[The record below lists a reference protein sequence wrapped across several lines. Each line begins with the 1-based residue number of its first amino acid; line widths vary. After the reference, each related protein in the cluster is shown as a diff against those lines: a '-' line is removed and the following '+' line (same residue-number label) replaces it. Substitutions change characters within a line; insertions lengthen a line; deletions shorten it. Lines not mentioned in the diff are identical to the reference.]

1 MSIHIARRS
10 AVGIAPESVSG
21 TYVSPTN
28 WTPHQSI
35 SLENAPENVPDNS
48 AIGVVEEA
56 FDSQVLYNR
65 AEGAIEGFIQDE
77 AFGHYLKSMF
87 GSVNSTA
94 QAGDNSD
101 VFDHTFSV
109 SQTNTRPT
117 LSITE
122 KNPNTDR
129 RFTMALVRQLTITAE
144 AKQWARFAATLTSK
158 ASTANS
164 PASTP
169 AIAIENKFPPVGI
182 SLKYADTVAD
192 LDGSGTSI
200 PLRTFTASFENGGQ
214 DDPDALGYDGPAGM
228 ITETFKAT
236 VQLEGL
242 YRDDTLRGFAQIASK
257 KAIGIY
263 ITAPN
268 VTIGD
273 DQHPT
278 LKVLFQPGFFSDWSK
293 SNDLNANVTQQT
305 TFNALYSTSQSKSVE
320 AILTNERTS
329 Y

>member
-1 MSIHIARRS
+1 MPIHIARRS
-10 AVGIAPESVSG
+10 AVGIAPEVTPG

-35 SLENAPENVPDNS
+35 GLENVPENVPDDS
-48 AIGVVEEA
+48 AIGVIEEA

-65 AEGAIEGFIQDE
+65 AEGPIEGFIQDQ

-87 GSVNSTA
+87 GSVS
-94 QAGDNSD
+94 SD
-101 VFDHTFSV
+101 AMEAPNADVSEHTFSV

-117 LSITE
+117 ISVTE

-129 RFTMALVRQLTITAE
+129 HFPMALVNRLDIIAE
-144 AKQWARFAATLTSK
+144 AKMWARFAATLTSK
-158 ASTANS
+158 ASVANS

-169 AIAIENKFPPVGI
+169 AIVMENKFPPVGI
-182 SLKYADTVAD
+182 SLKYADSVAGLSGGTV
-192 LDGSGTSI
+192 I

-228 ITETFKAT
+228 VSETFRST
-236 VQLEGL
+236 IQIEGL

-257 KAIGIY
+257 KAVGIY
-263 ITAPN
+263 ITAPG

-273 DQHPT
+273 DQHPSLT
-278 LKVLFQPGFFSDWSK
+278 ILFEPGFFSDWSK
-293 SNDLNANVTQQT
+293 SNDLNTNVTQQT

-320 AILTNERTS
+320 VILTNEEDA

>member
-1 MSIHIARRS
+1 MPNHIARRS
-10 AVGIAPESVSG
+10 AVGIAPEVTPG

-35 SLENAPENVPDNS
+35 SLENAPESVPDDS
-48 AIGVVEEA
+48 ALGVVEQA
-56 FDSQVLYNR
+56 HDSQVLYNR
-65 AEGAIEGFIQDE
+65 AEGGIEGFIQDE

-87 GSVNSTA
+87 GSVSSA
-94 QAGDNSD
+94 AMAGDNSD
-101 VFDHTFSV
+101 VYEHTFSV

-129 RFTMALVRQLTITAE
+129 RFTMALVNRLDIIAE
-144 AKQWARFAATLTSK
+144 AKMWAKFSATLTSR

-169 AIAIENKFPPVGI
+169 AIVQENKFPPVGI
-182 SLKYADTVAD
+182 SLKYADTVAG
-192 LDGSGTSI
+192 LSGGTTI

-214 DDPDALGYDGPAGM
+214 DDPDVLGAEGPVGM
-228 ITETFKAT
+228 ISETFQST
-236 VQLEGL
+236 ITLEGL
-242 YRDDTLRGFAQIASK
+242 YRDDTLRGFAQVAAK
-257 KAIGIY
+257 KAVGIY
-263 ITAPN
+263 LTVPG

-273 DQHPT
+273 DQQPSLT
-278 LKVLFQPGFFSDWSK
+278 LLFQPGFFSGWSK
-293 SNDLNANVTQQT
+293 SNDLNANVTQSM
-305 TFNALYSTSQSKSVE
+305 TFNALYSTTQSKSVQ
-320 AILTNERTS
+320 AILKNLEAS

>member
-1 MSIHIARRS
+1 MPIHIARRS
-10 AVGIAPESVSG
+10 AVGIAPEAVPG

-35 SLENAPENVPDNS
+35 SLENAPESVPDDS
-48 AIGVVEEA
+48 AIGVVEGA

-65 AEGAIEGFIQDE
+65 AEGGIEGFIQDE

-87 GSVNSTA
+87 GSVTSEA
-94 QAGDNSD
+94 MSGDNSD
-101 VFDHTFSV
+101 VSEHTFSV

-129 RFTMALVRQLTITAE
+129 RFTMALVRRLDIVAE
-144 AKQWARFAATLTSK
+144 ARMWARFTADIVSKTS
-158 ASTANS
+158 TPNS

-169 AIAIENKFPPVGI
+169 AITMENKFPPVGI
-182 SLKYADTVAD
+182 SLKYADTVAG
-192 LDGSGTSI
+192 LASGTTI

-214 DDPDALGYDGPAGM
+214 EDPDALGYESSPGM
-228 ITETFKAT
+228 ITETFNST
-236 VQLEGL
+236 VTLEGL
-242 YRDDTLRGFAQIASK
+242 YRDDTLRGFAQVAAK
-257 KAIGIY
+257 KAVGIY
-263 ITAPN
+263 LTVPN

-273 DQHPT
+273 DQHPSLT
-278 LKVLFQPGFFSDWSK
+278 LLFQPGFFSDWSK
-293 SNDLNANVTQQT
+293 SNDLNANVTQSL
-305 TFNALYSTSQSKSVE
+305 TFYSLYSTSESNSVQ
-320 AILTNERTS
+320 AILKNLEAS

>member
-1 MSIHIARRS
+1 MPNHIARRS
-10 AVGIAPESVSG
+10 AVGIAPESVAG

-35 SLENAPENVPDNS
+35 SLENVPENIPDDS
-48 AIGVVEEA
+48 AIGVVEGA

-65 AEGAIEGFIQDE
+65 AEGTIEGFIQDE
-77 AFGHYLKSMF
+77 AFGRYLKSMF
-87 GSVNSTA
+87 GSVSSTA
-94 QAGDNSD
+94 MGGDNSA
-101 VFDHTFSV
+101 VYDHTFSV

-129 RFTMALVRQLTITAE
+129 NFTMALVRRLDIIAE
-144 AKQWARFAATLTSK
+144 AKMWARFSADITSK
-158 ASTANS
+158 ASAAND

-169 AIAIENKFPPVGI
+169 AITMENKFPPVGI
-182 SLKYADTVAD
+182 SLKYADTVAG
-192 LDGSGTSI
+192 LSGGTTI

-214 DDPDALGYDGPAGM
+214 DDPDALGYSGPSGM
-228 ITETFKAT
+228 VTETFSST
-236 VQLEGL
+236 VSLEGL
-242 YRDDTLRGFAQIASK
+242 YRDDTLRGFAQVASK
-257 KAIGIY
+257 KAVGVY
-263 ITAPN
+263 LTVPS

-278 LKVLFQPGFFSDWSK
+278 LTLLFEPGFFSDWSK
-293 SNDLNANVTQQT
+293 SNDLNTNVTQT
-305 TFNALYSTSQSKSVE
+305 MTFNSLYSTAETQSVE
-320 AILTNERTS
+320 AILKNLETS